1 LTYTHNTNTTPTVK
15 RYGIPE
21 CIRNQIVLGLFIRG
35 PDDDS
40 KELKHVALK

>member
-1 LTYTHNTNTTPTVK
+1 
-15 RYGIPE
+15 
-21 CIRNQIVLGLFIRG
+21 LGRFVRG